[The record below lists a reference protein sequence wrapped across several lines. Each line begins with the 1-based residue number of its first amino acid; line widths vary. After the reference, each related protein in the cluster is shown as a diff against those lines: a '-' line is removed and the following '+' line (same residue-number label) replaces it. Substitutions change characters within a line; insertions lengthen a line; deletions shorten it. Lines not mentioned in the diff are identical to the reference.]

1 MRGIPR
7 KEVLLYKS
15 ILILEKNFNTNLKYT
30 TIPGIIYGFWAVEIL
45 VFYGAIKSVPQF
57 LSNTALASLFIMGL
71 FNVGIACFWGNTRA
85 SKAFTESQKLL
96 NDWRRNARDKI
107 RKKEIKSLYPARFRV
122 GDCYIDQSTP
132 LVAQNFIA
140 NQTISLI
147 LL

>member
-1 MRGIPR
+1 MRGIPK

-15 ILILEKNFNTNLKYT
+15 ILILEKNFNTNLKHT

-57 LSNTALASLFIMGL
+57 LSNTALASLFVMGL
-71 FNVGIACFWGNTRA
+71 LNVGIACFWGNTRA